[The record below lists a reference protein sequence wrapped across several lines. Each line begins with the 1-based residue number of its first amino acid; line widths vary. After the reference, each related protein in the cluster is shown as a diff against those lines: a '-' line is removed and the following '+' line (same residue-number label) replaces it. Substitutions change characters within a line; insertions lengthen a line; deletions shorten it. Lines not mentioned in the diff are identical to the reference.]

1 MTIRKYKN
9 TDFSEILT
17 IYSLTKLEEL
27 RFEAEQFNFLPLDV
41 DEKRFKAFQE
51 SEVFVY
57 EEPEIIGYCAF
68 LDNEI
73 RALFVLPKFQGRGVG
88 KNMLSFMLAKIQG
101 APSLKLVASNLPAKK
116 LYESFG
122 FGVTSEFM
130 ADYNGKPVL
139 AIEMRQ
145 DQSFDKCR

>member
-9 TDFSEILT
+9 ADLAEILN

-27 RFEAEQFNFLPLDV
+27 RFESEKFNFLPLDL

-51 SEVFVY
+51 CEVFVY
-57 EEPEIIGYCAF
+57 GEREVLGYCAF
-68 LDNEI
+68 FGNEI
-73 RALFVLPKFQGRGVG
+73 RALFVLPQFQGKGVG
-88 KNMLSFMLAKIQG
+88 KSMLKFMLTNIQG
-101 APSLKLVASNLPAKK
+101 EASLNLVASNIPAKK

-122 FGVTSEFM
+122 FGVTAEFI
-130 ADYNGKPVL
+130 ADYNGKSVL

-145 DQSFDKCR
+145 